1 MDSEQYGGLDR
12 QGFQGAAAEPPE
24 LTSALSEAKLLRVH
38 ALTSALSEA
47 KLLRVHASDH
57 ALLLVCLC
65 IGREEREKPTV
76 SGSVKEL
83 QALRAAYLWF
93 D

>member
-1 MDSEQYGGLDR
+1 MRFTCYRTVVSTGSEQYGGLDQ

-38 ALTSALSEA
+38 A
-47 KLLRVHASDH
+47 SDH
-57 ALLLVCLC
+57 ALLLVCLH
-65 IGREEREKPTV
+65 IGREEREKPKV

-83 QALRAAYLWF
+83 QALLAALLGF

>member
-24 LTSALSEAKLLRVH
+24 LTSALSK
-38 ALTSALSEA
+38 A
-47 KLLRVHASDH
+47 KLLRVHASDR
-57 ALLLVCLC
+57 ALLLVCLH
-65 IGREEREKPTV
+65 IGREEREKPKV
-76 SGSVKEL
+76 SGSVQEL
-83 QALRAAYLWF
+83 QALLVVCSGF